1 MSRYAPKNVRD
12 TTWPEDHNQ
21 AYVGNGPQ
29 SMATIRNLAV
39 GLFRLNG
46 MNDIKAA
53 TEKVWRDRNRALTL
67 LAT

>member
-1 MSRYAPKNVRD
+1 M
-12 TTWPEDHNQ
+12 
-21 AYVGNGPQ
+21 
-29 SMATIRNLAV
+29 

-53 TEKVWRDRNRALTL
+53 TEKVCRDRNRALTL